1 MERSVLRIL
10 GKRGR
15 TTIPRPIRTELDF
28 APGDVLLFESDPP
41 DRVIITRLEVV
52 EPEETEEPE
61 LTDSIFT
68 QQFHKLSYSQQYQLL
83 TALLADFHAIYG

>member
-28 APGDVLLFESDPP
+28 APGDVLLFEYCQQ
-41 DRVIITRLEVV
+41 IFLERRA
-52 EPEETEEPE
+52 
-61 LTDSIFT
+61 
-68 QQFHKLSYSQQYQLL
+68 K
-83 TALLADFHAIYG
+83 A